1 MSGSSPTQWWKTSPT
16 PSRVSSHF
24 VRALAIAF
32 LIAASLHAENL
43 PRLTLAPTRDPK
55 ITRRWAL
62 PGDPHGIAIGAN
74 GILYVGL
81 AQKQM
86 VMAIDPKTGAVLQQ
100 LVLDSVDIASTK
112 ELLTL
117 RTNAARTRLYIAN
130 GSDESVT
137 ILALPDLHV
146 VREITIEG
154 EPIRDALPDPKGRFL
169 YLLGRRVHVYDADGQ
184 RELHS
189 LAVDDP
195 MAIAVSSQ
203 GGTLAVIGTES
214 YGATRATAVALFDT
228 TDFHEA
234 ARDPLQTGKRIESAL
249 FASNDGALLAL
260 GRDTLFEKAL
270 RTNQKSMTADG
281 ARMRMSIDFGDLVNT
296 ERICLPEGSGPQIAA
311 LASGDRLLFAE
322 RRCSSSGGF
331 VGSNR
336 TIIPVSLY
344 NVPAYAIA
352 FDRPSETLVVTDRAG
367 FLTMYKVPRTPIVH

>member
-1 MSGSSPTQWWKTSPT
+1 M
-16 PSRVSSHF
+16 
-24 VRALAIAF
+24 
-32 LIAASLHAENL
+32 
-43 PRLTLAPTRDPK
+43 
-55 ITRRWAL
+55 

-100 LVLDSVDIASTK
+100 VVLDSVDIASTK

-169 YLLGRRVHVYDADGQ
+169 YLLGRRVHVFDADGQ

-195 MAIAVSSQ
+195 MAIAVTSQ
-203 GGTLAVIGTES
+203 GATLAVIGTES
-214 YGATRATAVALFDT
+214 YGATRATAVALFDA
-228 TDFHEA
+228 TDFHEV

-249 FASNDGALLAL
+249 FASNDSALLAL
-260 GRDTLFEKAL
+260 GRDTLFEKPL

-336 TIIPVSLY
+336 TVIPVSLY